1 VRLAEVFR
9 APIASVRADPEPAET
24 VVPPAT
30 RRGGVIALTTAQR
43 LRKLLSTERG
53 RLDPKEQPWPESLAD
68 LAERHSAR
76 WAAELHTGALDEL
89 MERVG
94 DRMRREHDTLT
105 QIILFTNVFRELEAE
120 GKISVYPMRPK
131 SWPVPREKVVLRAFD
146 ALCPN
151 QKSMLLGVFD
161 QGEVFTAILARR
173 NGSGFDL
180 ILGPEKLRSEMGLIS
195 GDWRRDYRHLTRAAE
210 AEAGELALGCFGELE
225 TLKQLVDSPA
235 PGAWAAAVASRDI
248 ILSPAVPAVAIPLG
262 IDVGRAAFVAVRG
275 LAERMGAGAWLSADG
290 PIAPALGKLRE
301 LTGVEGDVTH
311 LIGFDPIA
319 ILKKL
324 FSRERE

>member
-9 APIASVRADPEPAET
+9 APIASVSEDPEPAET

-53 RLDPKEQPWPESLAD
+53 RLDPKEQPWPEPLAD

-76 WAAELHTGALDEL
+76 WAAEIRTGALDEL

-131 SWPVPREKVVLRAFD
+131 SWPVPREKVVLRALD
-146 ALCPN
+146 ALCPD

-161 QGEVFTAILARR
+161 EGVVFTAILARR

-248 ILSPAVPAVAIPLG
+248 ILSPAVPAIAIPLG

-290 PIAPALGKLRE
+290 PIGPALGKLRE
-301 LTGVEGDVTH
+301 LTGVEGDVTE

>member
-9 APIASVRADPEPAET
+9 APIATVGEDPEPAET
-24 VVPPAT
+24 VAPPAT
-30 RRGGVIALTTAQR
+30 RRGGVIALTTAAR

-53 RLDPKEQPWPESLAD
+53 RLDPKEQPWPEPLAD

-76 WAAELHTGALDEL
+76 WAAEIHTGALDEL

-94 DRMRREHDTLT
+94 ERLRREDDTLT

-131 SWPVPREKVVLRAFD
+131 SWPVPREKVVLRALD

-161 QGEVFTAILARR
+161 EGEVFTAILARR

-275 LAERMGAGAWLSADG
+275 LAERMGAGAWLSSDG
-290 PIAPALGKLRE
+290 PIGPALGKLRE
-301 LTGVEGDVTH
+301 LTGVEGDVTQ

>member
-1 VRLAEVFR
+1 MRLAEVFK
-9 APIASVRADPEPAET
+9 APIATVSEDPEPAET

-30 RRGGVIALTTAQR
+30 RRGGVIALTTAAR

-53 RLDPKEQPWPESLAD
+53 RLDPRAQPWPEPLAD

-76 WAAELHTGALDEL
+76 WAVEIQTGALDEL

-94 DRMRREHDTLT
+94 SRMRREHDTLT
-105 QIILFTNVFRELEAE
+105 QIILFTNVFRELESE
-120 GKISVYPMRPK
+120 GKISVYPLKPK
-131 SWPVPREKVVLRAFD
+131 SWPVPREKVVLRALD

-151 QKSMLLGVFD
+151 EKSMLLGVFD

-180 ILGPEKLRSEMGLIS
+180 ILGPDKLRTEMGLIS
-195 GDWRRDYRHLTRAAE
+195 GDWRRDYRHLARAAE
-210 AEAGELALGCFGELE
+210 SEAGELALGCFGELE

-235 PGAWAAAVASRDI
+235 PGAWAAAVASRDV

-275 LAERMGAGAWLSADG
+275 LAERMGAGAWLGPDS
-290 PIAPALGKLRE
+290 PIAPALGRLRE
-301 LTGVEGDVTH
+301 ITGVERDVTE